1 MKHKVIYST
10 SLKKK
15 KEVKRKKRQKCT
27 NKKNQEKNSK
37 GIKHF
42 TGKKYNILNNW
53 SQTQLRNYLLIWRG
67 MLSNEKKKS
76 FLKKAKKFLYN
87 LRSQKTE

>member
-1 MKHKVIYST
+1 MKHKMIYST

-27 NKKNQEKNSK
+27 NKKIKEKNSQ

-42 TGKKYNILNNW
+42 TGKKILY
-53 SQTQLRNYLLIWRG
+53 TQQLVTNAIEELLVNMEGNVI
-67 MLSNEKKKS
+67 K
-76 FLKKAKKFLYN
+76 
-87 LRSQKTE
+87 

>member
-15 KEVKRKKRQKCT
+15 KEVKRKNDKNAQTKKSR
-27 NKKNQEKNSK
+27 KKNSQ

-53 SQTQLRNYLLIWRG
+53 SQMQLRNYLLIWRG